1 MIILC
6 KQCGIEFKVSKY
18 RSKTAK
24 YCSRRCLALAYRVQI
39 ETECKICGKK
49 FEHISSRANKA
60 KYCSRKCYYKSLKNK
75 GSKKFICKF
84 CRKEFLDSPSKK
96 RIYCSRAC
104 INKDYKTKWKKD
116 FKDIKKIMKIRNMI
130 KHCDRCGFSE
140 YPEILSIHHKD
151 NNPKNNDITNLEILC
166 PNCHSIRHLKKIFI
180 RTNHF

>member
-60 KYCSRKCYYKSLKNK
+60 KYCSRSAFAHCEP
-75 GSKKFICKF
+75 FQD
-84 CRKEFLDSPSKK
+84 DS
-96 RIYCSRAC
+96 I
-104 INKDYKTKWKKD
+104 
-116 FKDIKKIMKIRNMI
+116 
-130 KHCDRCGFSE
+130 
-140 YPEILSIHHKD
+140 
-151 NNPKNNDITNLEILC
+151 
-166 PNCHSIRHLKKIFI
+166 
-180 RTNHF
+180 